1 VTQETTPTWLV
12 EIREYWAGVVA
23 EYERR
28 TTDARAAT
36 STDEPEA
43 LNSSRS
49 TASHSVQAIA
59 AGS

>member
-1 VTQETTPTWLV
+1 MTQETTPAWLV
-12 EIREYWAGVVA
+12 EIREYWAGVVT

-28 TTDARAAT
+28 CTDARATT

-43 LNSSRS
+43 LNSTRH
-49 TASHSVQAIA
+49 TASRSVQAIA